1 LTSQR
6 KYFLKYLKDT
16 LNANKFISI
25 CLSLVCLVA
34 GAQEKESDR
43 LKQQQLALEKKINYT
58 ETLLKNTAISRE
70 NLSDNIGLIDRK
82 IEYRKDLL
90 DNLDIQIIQL
100 HNDINELN
108 LSVAKLEVEVEKQ
121 KEQFKAMLRKAY
133 KMRNQKAN
141 LIFILSSESFN
152 QANRRM
158 EYMNQLSKYR
168 ADQIRKIQASIDQLN
183 REKEALKQ
191 KKSEVGLLAQNKTLE
206 QKRYI
211 YDREKQK
218 KNIDNLKGKET
229 QLQNELVQQKKK
241 SREIQ
246 AAINAAINK
255 EILAARK
262 KEKET
267 PRTLEETK
275 EIELSNRGFEDNKG
289 RLPWPVKKGEI
300 TKGYGKQPHPVHVN
314 VYTYNNGVDITTV
327 KGSTV
332 RTVYEGVVSTVL
344 VIPGAGKA
352 VIIAHGNYRTIY
364 SNLQETYVARG
375 DHVVAKQEIG
385 ALLVNRSGN
394 SEVHFE
400 IRKITD
406 AGGISNINPTYWL
419 YR

>member
-1 LTSQR
+1 M
-6 KYFLKYLKDT
+6 
-16 LNANKFISI
+16 NAHKIILI
-25 CLSLVCLVA
+25 CLSLVCLA
-34 GAQEKESDR
+34 ASAQEKESDR
-43 LKQQQLALEKKINYT
+43 LKQQQKDLEKKINYT
-58 ETLLKNTAISRE
+58 QTLLKNTALSRE

-100 HNDINELN
+100 HNDIKELA

-121 KEQFKAMLRKAY
+121 KEQFKAMLRQAY

-158 EYMNQLSKYR
+158 DYMEQLSKYR

-183 REKEALKQ
+183 KEKLALEEKR
-191 KKSEVGLLAQNKTLE
+191 SEVDLLAKNKTLE

-211 YDREKQK
+211 NDRENQK
-218 KNIDNLKGKET
+218 KNIDDLKGKET
-229 QLQNELVQQKKK
+229 QLQNELSQQKKK

-275 EIELSNRGFEDNKG
+275 EIELSNKGFEDNKG

-300 TKGYGKQPHPVHVN
+300 TKGYGKQPHPMHVN

-332 RTVYEGVVSTVL
+332 RAVYSGEVSTVL

-352 VIIAHGNYRTIY
+352 IIIAHGNYRTIY
-364 SNLQETYVARG
+364 SNLQETYVAQG
-375 DHVVAKQEIG
+375 DKVSAKQEIG
-385 ALLVNRSGN
+385 ALLVNGSGN